1 MLNETWMIGA
11 GHRSCSKFNFP
22 VASSTAASQT
32 FIRAPGPARFQKRPA
47 IVTRFVSSNAR
58 RSFRVSCLVFRRA
71 AVPRADIC
79 IRSLACAADQSPGD
93 TGYVSCPCV
102 QASRNDSSGL
112 RRRAFACCAEA
123 AVPMLPALHSCS
135 CSQRCIAVLHDVA
148 SKLLLT
154 IRTAFLVAE
163 RRLISR
169 YWHRKDHGNDLR
181 LEKNSAP
188 TAFLCRC
195 TPKIRVPTA

>member
-1 MLNETWMIGA
+1 LALDIA
-11 GHRSCSKFNFP
+11 LAP
-22 VASSTAASQT
+22 SSTS
-32 FIRAPGPARFQKRPA
+32 RSPCPPLPHRL
-47 IVTRFVSSNAR
+47 SSVLLVPRDSRNA
-58 RSFRVSCLVFRRA
+58 RRA
-71 AVPRADIC
+71 AVPRADVC
-79 IRSLACAADQSPGD
+79 MRSLACVADQSPGD

-102 QASRNDSSGL
+102 QASRNDSSVL
-112 RRRAFACCAEA
+112 RCRAFAWCADA

-148 SKLLLT
+148 SKPLLT

-169 YWHRKDHGNDLR
+169 CWHRKDNGNDLR